1 MPVKDFLDS
10 FLVTQDIRYSKK
22 IKRKNWVHVLWC
34 KNERVHSRVNTY
46 VGGLKLTRQNDFS
59 MFGYYINTCTEYKRK
74 AAGLQYLKNQ
84 AQVIPWWHTLIFFEK
99 NFKKPPKFQKI
110 VLCRLKLQDFLHFL
124 SNSCQIKKK
133 RNEFNS

>member
-1 MPVKDFLDS
+1 MFYDVKMKEYISEWILTLVGWNWLD
-10 FLVTQDIRYSKK
+10 K
-22 IKRKNWVHVLWC
+22 
-34 KNERVHSRVNTY
+34 
-46 VGGLKLTRQNDFS
+46 NDFS

-99 NFKKPPKFQKI
+99 NLKKPPKFQKI
-110 VLCRLKLQDFLHFL
+110 VLRRLKLQDFLHFQFL

-133 RNEFNS
+133 ELV